1 MLATDIRTYLI
12 ACGVGTASNVF
23 AGPLNENVAAGIGI
37 FEKYGRAPDK
47 IANLE
52 FPDFDVMARGLT
64 KYAAYVLAHN
74 AYYYLHQQT
83 DLLIGS
89 TLYKRIEAT
98 GSPNY
103 FGKDNLDRFIYIG
116 GFTTIKTIEPD
127 ISAALFLC
135 GPEFCGMKYLKSG
148 ALI

>member
-1 MLATDIRTYLI
+1 MLAADIRDYLI
-12 ACGVGTASNVF
+12 AQGLGSTSNIF
-23 AGPLNENVAAGIGI
+23 AGPINENVSTGIGI

-47 IANLE
+47 ISELE
-52 FPDFDVMARGLT
+52 FPDFDVMARGAT

-74 AYYYLHQQT
+74 AYVELHQLT
-83 DLLIGS
+83 DVPINT

-116 GFTTIKTIEPD
+116 GFTTIRVIDSPIT
-127 ISAALFLC
+127 ALFIC
-135 GPEFCGMKYLKSG
+135 GPYYCGLWVLKSKV
-148 ALI
+148 AIP